1 MRWGKC
7 VASAF
12 LIFHSGIESGKTC
25 LHFTLYSIGVR
36 HGLVHPADG
45 FVTLDQLTKKCAV
58 LFLKGQDP
66 VILIRNVFQLYYLE
80 NHGAAFGLL
89 QGRRS
94 VFICITVIILALI
107 IYLYVRIPFKRK
119 FRVLR
124 ILMVLIAAGAV
135 GNFIDRVTQHYVV
148 DFFYF
153 EWINFPV
160 FNVADI
166 YVTCAT
172 ILLVLVILFRFRDE
186 DVGEI
191 LSSIRGKRKKESEP
205 EEK

>member
-1 MRWGKC
+1 M
-7 VASAF
+7 
-12 LIFHSGIESGKTC
+12 
-25 LHFTLYSIGVR
+25 
-36 HGLVHPADG
+36 
-45 FVTLDQLTKKCAV
+45 
-58 LFLKGQDP
+58 
-66 VILIRNVFQLYYLE
+66 
-80 NHGAAFGLL
+80 
-89 QGRRS
+89 
-94 VFICITVIILALI
+94 IILALI